1 MNARATGAIG
11 LWLCACGGAG
21 ASEGGGASSTDVAD
35 ASTASADSSSDGGTA
50 SSRGADSGGAD
61 GSSGRGSDGTSSGGA
76 GGSSS
81 SGGGEDNGSEAGGT
95 TGEPTCPPGDGPPGP
110 AIRKFDVVTFSCGM
124 MAGCPSDDDQ
134 CFCSDHFDA
143 LDVDPAHYLATGTD
157 AHKAQVWAGGNF
169 QAVYVDDLNTGWRSG
184 GQARADDVMMKAQTD
199 FDCGVPQWFVV
210 NEISAGAWPDDA
222 DYRAFVIDFATAM
235 DVDYDKQLVI
245 AAPFDGPGAHAG
257 DWAALAEHAFIAAEA
272 YLSGHEVNMNGNSVS
287 WCVDRYQETIDAY
300 DALGVGL
307 DRLFLI
313 EHFGQTTADK
323 SWGRA
328 GVSVAGWHNAIE
340 ARSAAAQAVG
350 FAGFISYAW
359 SWNLMHETDENRLAF
374 EATYVAQS
382 LP

>member
-1 MNARATGAIG
+1 MTVRAPRATLWG
-11 LWLCACGGAG
+11 LWLCGACGA
-21 ASEGGGASSTDVAD
+21 AP
-35 ASTASADSSSDGGTA
+35 SDGG
-50 SSRGADSGGAD
+50 GG
-61 GSSGRGSDGTSSGGA
+61 SSSGGA
-76 GGSSS
+76 AGSSSGTTGTGGSSSGDVASTGAQTSSGAGGSSSEGSSAEGSS

-95 TGEPTCPPGDGPPGP
+95 TGEPQCPAGDGPPGP
-110 AIRKFDVVTFSCGM
+110 AMRKFDVVTFSCGM
-124 MAGCPSDDDQ
+124 MAGCPADDDQ

-143 LDVDPAHYLATGTD
+143 LDVGPAHYLATGTD

-169 QAVYVDDLNTGWRSG
+169 QAVYVDDLNTGWHGG
-184 GQARADDVMMKAQTD
+184 GQARADAIMTKAETD

-235 DVDYDKQLVI
+235 DLDYDKQVVI
-245 AAPFDGPGAHAG
+245 AAPFDGPGAHAS
-257 DWAALAEHAFIAAEA
+257 DWAALAEHAFVAAEA
-272 YLSGHEVNMNGNSVS
+272 YLSGHEINMNGNSVS
-287 WCVDRYQETIDAY
+287 WCTDRYQETIDAY

-323 SWGRA
+323 GWGRA

-340 ARSAAAQAVG
+340 ARAAAAGALG

-374 EATYVAQS
+374 EATYVAQP